1 MTQKSNNASPQ
12 SLIAS
17 LPEPERSQTILRIAP
32 TPKARRELAFKWE
45 SWKARTDQIP
55 PDGSSWLVW
64 LLLAGRGF
72 GKTRTGA
79 ETVRA
84 EVEAGRARRIAL
96 IAPTAADVRKVMVEG
111 ESGLLAVHPDWERPV
126 YESSKQLV
134 TWGNGAIAMCYSA
147 DEPER
152 LRGPQHDLAWADEIG
167 AWRYMQDAWDMLMFG
182 LRLGDRPRVVV
193 TTTPRP
199 IKLLRELVAAPT
211 THLTRGSTF
220 DNKENLAPSFLTQ
233 IVGKYDGTRLGRQEL
248 YAELL
253 EQADGALW
261 TRKML
266 DAAFID
272 PAQVPE
278 MRRVVVALDP
288 AVTAGENSDETGII
302 VAGLGIDGLYYVL
315 RDASG
320 HFSPNEWARR
330 AVNLRIEMDAD
341 KIVAEVNNGGDLVQ
355 GTLRTIDPTL
365 PFKPL
370 TASKGKRT
378 RADPIAALYE
388 QNRVRHA
395 GGFAELEDQLCNWVP
410 GTGQHSPDRL
420 DALVWALTELVLE
433 AGDTGTLDWM
443 RAQAEAM
450 KEEAA

>member
-1 MTQKSNNASPQ
+1 
-12 SLIAS
+12 
-17 LPEPERSQTILRIAP
+17 
-32 TPKARRELAFKWE
+32 
-45 SWKARTDQIP
+45 
-55 PDGSSWLVW
+55 
-64 LLLAGRGF
+64 
-72 GKTRTGA
+72 
-79 ETVRA
+79 
-84 EVEAGRARRIAL
+84 
-96 IAPTAADVRKVMVEG
+96 
-111 ESGLLAVHPDWERPV
+111 
-126 YESSKQLV
+126 
-134 TWGNGAIAMCYSA
+134 
-147 DEPER
+147 
-152 LRGPQHDLAWADEIG
+152 
-167 AWRYMQDAWDMLMFG
+167 MLMFG

-193 TTTPRP
+193 TTTPKP
-199 IKLLRELVAAPT
+199 LKLLRELAAAPT
-211 THLTRGSTF
+211 TRVTRGSTF
-220 DNKENLAPSFLTQ
+220 ENKANLAPSFLTQ
-233 IVGKYDGTRLGRQEL
+233 IVGKHEGTRLGRQEL
-248 YAELL
+248 HAELL

-278 MRRVVVALDP
+278 MRRSVVALDP

-341 KIVAEVNNGGDLVQ
+341 RIVAEVNNGGDLVR
-355 GTLRTIDPTL
+355 GTLRTIDPAL
-365 PFKPL
+365 PFKAV

-395 GGFAELEDQLCNWVP
+395 GGFAELEDQLCNWIP

-420 DALVWALTELVLE
+420 DALVWALSELALE
-433 AGDTGTLDWM
+433 AGDTGMLDWA
-443 RAQAEAM
+443 RSQAEAA
-450 KEEAA
+450 KADAG